1 MQSINNRIL
10 KVSKRIVD
18 KISIKIPI
26 FHIKNN
32 LIFVSRQTNF
42 LLFVCLRAV
51 SCVPRVANVS
61 GLFILGC
68 SSVFSTFIC
77 FSSSCVLCAA
87 GCQCLWIVH
96 SCLLLGFLYVY
107 LLVLVLCL
115 VCRWLPV
122 SLDCSFLVASSVFSN
137 VYLFVFVLCLVC
149 LGLPMSLD
157 CPFLFSPRFSL
168 TFICLSS
175 SFVFVP
181 RVANVSGLIGSY
193 IRFWE
198 RPGDLPRVIE
208 ILCLFASGAQRNERE
223 DTTISITSGR
233 SPGLSQQRM

>member
-61 GLFILGC
+61 GLFILGY

-96 SCLLLGFLYVY
+96 SCLLLGFLYNY

-122 SLDCSFLVASSVFSN
+122 SLDCSFLVA
-137 VYLFVFVLCLVC
+137 
-149 LGLPMSLD
+149 
-157 CPFLFSPRFSL
+157 PRFSL

-175 SFVFVP
+175 SCVLYTEGCQCLWIVHSWLLLGFLSRLFVCLRPVSCVP
-181 RVANVSGLIGSY
+181 MVARVSGL
-193 IRFWE
+193 F
-198 RPGDLPRVIE
+198 
-208 ILCLFASGAQRNERE
+208 ILGCS
-223 DTTISITSGR
+223 
-233 SPGLSQQRM
+233 

>member
-61 GLFILGC
+61 GLSILVC

-77 FSSSCVLCAA
+77 LSSSCVLCAD
-87 GCQCLWIVH
+87 GCPCLWIVH
-96 SCLLLGFLYVY
+96 SWLLLGFL
-107 LLVLVLCL
+107 
-115 VCRWLPV
+115 
-122 SLDCSFLVASSVFSN
+122 
-137 VYLFVFVLCLVC
+137 
-149 LGLPMSLD
+149 
-157 CPFLFSPRFSL
+157 
-168 TFICLSS
+168 
-175 SFVFVP
+175 
-181 RVANVSGLIGSY
+181 
-193 IRFWE
+193 
-198 RPGDLPRVIE
+198 
-208 ILCLFASGAQRNERE
+208 
-223 DTTISITSGR
+223 
-233 SPGLSQQRM
+233 